1 MPASPIPGM
10 KVLSIG
16 DVGSGKTTLMKTL
29 LDQGI
34 EVMGVFT
41 EPAQEVLGG
50 TDPEKLHWAY
60 IMPTSGNIQNL
71 IDATDKIVRQTPD
84 QVQQSRDTTRVDRNQ
99 YMPLLAR
106 FANYKCDRTGK
117 SYGNI
122 STWGTDKCLV
132 LDSLSG
138 LTIAA
143 LSAAVG
149 QKYALT
155 QPEFQIGQNMIENLI
170 TLLTTTLHCH
180 VYVTA
185 HPEMEV
191 NEITGGRKIY
201 PSTLGRKLAPKMP
214 RNFSDV
220 IMTRMVIEANKP
232 KWVIDTISD
241 EAVLKARNFPFGRDM
256 VCSFAPAFKTWKDR
270 GGIIS
275 PELPGVKA

>member
-16 DVGSGKTTLMKTL
+16 DIGSGKTTLMKTL
-29 LDQGI
+29 IGEGLT
-34 EVMGVFT
+34 VMGVFT
-41 EPAQEVLGG
+41 EPAQEVLGD
-50 TDPEKLHWAY
+50 TDPEKLHWSY
-60 IMPTSGNIQNL
+60 IKPVSSDIQNL
-71 IDATDKIVRQTPD
+71 IDAADKITKQTPD
-84 QVQQSRDTTRVDRNQ
+84 QVQQSRDTTRSDRNQ

-117 SYGNI
+117 EYGNI

-155 QPEFQIGQNMIENLI
+155 QPEFQIAQNMLENLVN
-170 TLLTTTLHCH
+170 LLTTTLQCH
-180 VYVTA
+180 VYITA

-201 PSTLGRKLAPKMP
+201 PSTLGRKLAPKLP

-220 IMTRMVIEANKP
+220 IQTQMVMDGTKP
-232 KWVIDTISD
+232 KWVIHTISE

-256 VCSFAPAFKTWKDR
+256 PCSFAPAMKKWKER
-270 GGIIS
+270 GGIIT
-275 PELPGVKA
+275 PEIPK